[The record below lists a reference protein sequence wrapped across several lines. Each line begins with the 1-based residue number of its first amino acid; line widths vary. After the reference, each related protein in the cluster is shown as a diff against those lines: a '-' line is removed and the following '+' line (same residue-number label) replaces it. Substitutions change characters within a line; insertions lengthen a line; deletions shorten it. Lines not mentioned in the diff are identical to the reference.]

1 MRILHFLFS
10 ILLVFFLMLPGFSEA
25 VNNPVSCYQNGGS
38 CTFKCGQRQ
47 KLIGTCGFPFSK
59 CCR

>member
-10 ILLVFFLMLPGFSEA
+10 ILLVFLLTLPDFSKA
-25 VNNPVSCYQNGGS
+25 VNNPVSCYKNGGS
-38 CTFKCGQRQ
+38 CTFKCGTHQ
-47 KLIGTCGFPFSK
+47 KYIGTCGFPFSK